1 MIKRWFD
8 KKYINFLYFNEIS
21 DLPLAKTH
29 RIFWKI
35 LQKVEKSWEKPTLP
49 LNMFD
54 ACYNVKLE
62 YQFNYII
69 LIYFII

>member
-49 LNMFD
+49 LSL
-54 ACYNVKLE
+54 Y
-62 YQFNYII
+62 
-69 LIYFII
+69 

>member
-49 LNMFD
+49 LNAQLFI
-54 ACYNVKLE
+54 
-62 YQFNYII
+62 QFFFNGDKKNSDN
-69 LIYFII
+69 FF

>member
-49 LNMFD
+49 LKKINMW
-54 ACYNVKLE
+54 YNFE
-62 YQFNYII
+62 RIS
-69 LIYFII
+69 

>member
-49 LNMFD
+49 LIKYTASFT
-54 ACYNVKLE
+54 
-62 YQFNYII
+62 FIYI
-69 LIYFII
+69 Y

>member
-49 LNMFD
+49 LMYD
-54 ACYNVKLE
+54 IVST
-62 YQFNYII
+62 
-69 LIYFII
+69 